1 MYFSLGLTGYPLSY
15 SLSPRL
21 HTAALRACGLEGDYR
36 LYPAQTPADLQE
48 LVTRLRNDELHG
60 LNVTIPHKQ
69 AVIPFLDK
77 LTPTARAIGAVNTI
91 YKLEETLIG
100 DNTDAPGFWAD
111 ALKRLKVGTFE
122 PKNAL
127 LLGAGGAARA
137 VAYALAQRGWALVI
151 TARRPLQ
158 AKSLIADL
166 KESLPHTTLHAT
178 RNAQHATRITQHA
191 SLLIN
196 TTPVGMAP
204 RIDASP
210 WPEGLPFPPKAAVYD
225 LVYNP
230 RETRLV
236 REARAAGLPAVT
248 GLGMLIEQAAL
259 AFQRW
264 TGQEVNREVMWGA
277 VG

>member
-1 MYFSLGLTGYPLSY
+1 MYFSLGLTGYPLSH

-21 HTAALRACGLEGDYR
+21 HTAALRAGGLDGDYR

-48 LVTRLRNDELHG
+48 LVTRLRDGELHG
-60 LNVTIPHKQ
+60 LNVTIPHKET
-69 AVIPFLDK
+69 VIPLLDE
-77 LTPTARAIGAVNTI
+77 LTPTAQAIGAVNTI
-91 YKLEETLIG
+91 YKVEDTLIG
-100 DNTDAPGFWAD
+100 DNTDASGFWAD

-127 LLGAGGAARA
+127 ILGAGGAARA
-137 VAYALAQRGWALVI
+137 VAYALLQHGWHLTIA
-151 TARRPLQ
+151 ARRPLQ

-166 KESLPHTTLHAT
+166 KESLPHANLRFMQYSLLNPH
-178 RNAQHATRITQHA
+178 HS

-196 TTPVGMAP
+196 CTPVGIHPHANE
-204 RIDASP
+204 SP
-210 WPEGLPFPPKAAVYD
+210 WPENLDFPPKAAVYD

-236 REARAAGLPAVT
+236 SEARAAGLPAVT
-248 GLGMLIEQAAL
+248 GLGMLIKQAAL

-277 VG
+277 VE